1 MTQETFGKGKIREE
15 KRNFTTSLTFTK
27 DNYFNLKKIVKVL
40 SKDYEGF
47 ARKKF
52 TSSDLFEVFL
62 ANYDQ
67 FSSQVE
73 KLIKKHKK
81 TC

>member
-27 DNYFNLKKIVKVL
+27 DNYLTLKKTVKAL
-40 SKDYEGF
+40 SRDYEGF

-52 TSSDLFEVFL
+52 TASDLFEVFL

-67 FSSQVE
+67 FSSQIE

>member
-1 MTQETFGKGKIREE
+1 METFGKGKIREE
-15 KRNFTTSLTFTK
+15 KRNFITTLNFTK
-27 DNYFNLKKIVKVL
+27 DNYFYLKKIVKVL
-40 SKDYEGF
+40 GKDYEGF

-52 TSSDLFEVFL
+52 TASDLFEVFL
-62 ANYDQ
+62 SNYDQ
-67 FSSQVE
+67 FSLQIE